1 MNLFY
6 AQEYFGES
14 LSDFATMIAQMRKDL
29 ERYATQ
35 KDAKQGYITKQ
46 NELIARMMSNMQAFK
61 DVVEFYQAEVDRVS
75 QKNAE
80 EYQRGY
86 AAGISRGH
94 GDIRD
99 TMTDADN
106 EKLRALN
113 MKKALKKWA
122 DHLT

>member
-6 AQEYFGES
+6 TREYFAES
-14 LSDFATMIAQMRKDL
+14 LKDCANVIAQMRKDL

-35 KDAKQGYITKQ
+35 AGAKQGYIDKQ
-46 NELIARMMSNMQAFK
+46 NEIIAKLLTYMQSTKA
-61 DVVEFYQAEVDRVS
+61 VVDFYEGEIDRVS

-86 AAGISRGH
+86 TAGLTRGQ

-99 TMTDADN
+99 SLSDEDN
-106 EKLRALN
+106 ERIRELN